1 MRIYRNKGFK
11 IDKLL
16 RTRVIR
22 MTGIQIPLVGIIVLF
37 QALKCDE
44 ELLTILSM
52 SRPKLK
58 KNRVMYKVKR
68 FSYISQREYGN
79 AANKAK
85 KKCMSK

>member
-11 IDKLL
+11 IDKIS

-52 SRPKLK
+52 SNSKLK
-58 KNRVMYKVKR
+58 KK
-68 FSYISQREYGN
+68 
-79 AANKAK
+79 
-85 KKCMSK
+85 

>member
-22 MTGIQIPLVGIIVLF
+22 VIGIQIPLIGIIVLF

-44 ELLTILSM
+44 ELLTTLSI
-52 SRPKLK
+52 SNPKLK
-58 KNRVMYKVKR
+58 KK
-68 FSYISQREYGN
+68 
-79 AANKAK
+79 
-85 KKCMSK
+85 